1 MGAKKD
7 YSKLPKRYNRKS
19 KLDAAVKSVK
29 TLIKWKNI
37 IYALRRGKSSPSDP
51 FTEEILNDC
60 LNIFKKSDNRELRQ
74 LTGLAKDLLLFS
86 DLGSVWVQKHGWL
99 LNISD
104 TIIFKRDISYSWGIY
119 HMDRRGPFL
128 AHPHEQFLSIRE
140 IFSEYS
146 SRLNNLF
153 ITSLKLEES

>member
-19 KLDAAVKSVK
+19 KLDAAVKSVR
-29 TLIKWKNI
+29 TLIKWKSI

-60 LNIFKKSDNRELRQ
+60 LNIFKKSENRELRR

-86 DLGSVWVQKHGWL
+86 DLGSVWVQKHGWI

-104 TIIFKRDISYSWGIY
+104 TITFKRDISYSWRWGIY
-119 HMDRRGPFL
+119 HVGQRGPFL
-128 AHPHEQFLSIRE
+128 THPHETLLSIRE

-153 ITSLKLEES
+153 ITSL